1 MPDIETGNAEITGN
15 EVLREKVD
23 DYKKSH
29 PEDLPELDYAF
40 FLRSIS
46 RVNESSPVKIARNA
60 FNDMREWI
68 PGTRTYN
75 VSGVFLGEDSSVTF
89 VMSGSDHCTT
99 VDALLDELENINKKL
114 PLKNVPIMIQI
125 DQETTVQ
132 ATDLYA
138 HSLVS
143 DAWAGMPADF
153 VLCYNQEKKP
163 YRLQADA
170 DHSAVE

>member
-1 MPDIETGNAEITGN
+1 MADIETSNEANTGN
-15 EVLREKVD
+15 GVLREKVD

-29 PEDLPELDYAF
+29 PESLPELDYAF

-46 RVNESSPVKIARNA
+46 KVNDSSPVKIARNA
-60 FNDMREWI
+60 FNDKREWI
-68 PGTRTYN
+68 PGTKTYN
-75 VSGVFLGEDSSVTF
+75 VSGVFLSEDNNVTF
-89 VMSGSDHCTT
+89 VMGGSDHCTT
-99 VDALLDELENINKKL
+99 ADALLDELENINKKL
-114 PLKNVPIMIQI
+114 PLKNVPIMIQV
-125 DQETTVQ
+125 DHETTVQ

-153 VLCYNQEKKP
+153 VLCYNQEKRP
-163 YRLQADA
+163 RHQQPDA